1 MANWR
6 RRCSSQHGPT
16 TEPRCSGV
24 TALPAAILAVALL
37 AAGCGRAD
45 DRAPPGP
52 SDAAPAATPQPAAAP
67 PSTLNATEALCV
79 AAPTGSIKARLQ
91 GAIDTELDWGTDA
104 PHCLGGLRPQGDC
117 VRLIY
122 KGSAPGV
129 GPLLVVLGIAPLKP
143 GESARN
149 VPVNVTVVREGPGQ
163 FFATQ
168 GDDKC
173 TLDSVSQA
181 PLAGEA
187 GRYRLEGRGFCTQ
200 PARAVGGDGAVL
212 LTRFDVVAIVQG
224 AR

>member
-1 MANWR
+1 MP
-6 RRCSSQHGPT
+6 PT
-16 TEPRCSGV
+16 T
-24 TALPAAILAVALL
+24 T
-37 AAGCGRAD
+37 
-45 DRAPPGP
+45 
-52 SDAAPAATPQPAAAP
+52 TPQPPAAAAP
-67 PSTLNATEALCV
+67 TSALNATEALCV

-91 GAIDTELDWGTDA
+91 GAIDTEFDWGADA
-104 PHCLGGLRPQGDC
+104 PHCLGGPRPQGDG
-117 VRLIY
+117 VRLLY

-149 VPVNVTVVREGPGQ
+149 VPVNVTVVREGTGQ

-173 TLDSVSQA
+173 TLDSVSQT
-181 PLAGEA
+181 PVAGEA

>member
-1 MANWR
+1 MGSA
-6 RRCSSQHGPT
+6 GM
-16 TEPRCSGV
+16 
-24 TALPAAILAVALL
+24 ALPAAIVAVALL

-45 DRAPPGP
+45 DRAPPAP
-52 SDAAPAATPQPAAAP
+52 ADAAPASPPQPPAAAAP
-67 PSTLNATEALCV
+67 TSTLNATEALCV

-91 GAIDTELDWGTDA
+91 GAIDAELDWGTDA
-104 PHCLGGLRPQGDC
+104 PHCLGGLRPQGDG
-117 VRLIY
+117 VRLLY

-149 VPVNVTVVREGPGQ
+149 VPVNVTVVREGTGQ

-173 TLDSVSQA
+173 TLDSVSQT
-181 PLAGEA
+181 PVAGEA

-212 LTRFDVVAIVQG
+212 LTRFDVVAIVR
-224 AR
+224 ASP